1 MKGWFRN
8 CYSAGMISFL
18 ESLVDN
24 VIADYNYIK
33 QGLGYKIV
41 GLLPIRIVKS
51 NVSSVGTL
59 RLRLLGRHL
68 AIVYLNVRLSKLHTF
83 Y

>member
-1 MKGWFRN
+1 MKGWSVRN
-8 CYSAGMISFL
+8 CYSAGMASFI
-18 ESLVDN
+18 EALVDN
-24 VIADYNYIK
+24 VIAYYNYIK

-59 RLRLLGRHL
+59 RLRLLAIHL
-68 AIVYLNVRLSKLHTF
+68 AMHFSFNC
-83 Y
+83 